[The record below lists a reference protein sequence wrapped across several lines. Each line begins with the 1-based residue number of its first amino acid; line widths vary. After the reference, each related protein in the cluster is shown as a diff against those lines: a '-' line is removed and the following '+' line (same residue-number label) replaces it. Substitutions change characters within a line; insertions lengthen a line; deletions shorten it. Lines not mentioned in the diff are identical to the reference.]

1 MSDSPRCAF
10 SLSLEKMDIGRIP
23 PFVTLASLLSGARTS
38 ASLCSLTEAYKSDSM
53 NTMNE
58 IAAQP
63 LRLRDFMSE
72 DDGWG
77 RVAGRE
83 AYGKLIDFVET
94 HPGSL
99 VFRVSL
105 VGVHRIDISF
115 ASETIVELAH
125 RHRGRKGFC
134 FVDLADADQK
144 ENWAAAAQR
153 AAQPIM
159 SWDERGKSVTL
170 GLEPSQGNSEAFR
183 FALARPETRAAEYAA
198 SAKDVSITN
207 ASTKFKQLWEQGF
220 LLRRE
225 AAAESGGVEYVYVRI
240 K

>member
-1 MSDSPRCAF
+1 
-10 SLSLEKMDIGRIP
+10 
-23 PFVTLASLLSGARTS
+23 
-38 ASLCSLTEAYKSDSM
+38 
-53 NTMNE
+53 
-58 IAAQP
+58 
-63 LRLRDFMSE
+63 MSE

-83 AYGKLIDFVET
+83 AYRKLMDFVESR
-94 HPGSL
+94 PGSL

-115 ASETIVELAH
+115 ASETIVELAR

-134 FVDLADADQK
+134 FVDLVDPDQR

-170 GLEPSQGNSEAFR
+170 GLEPSQGNAEAFR
-183 FALARPETRAAEYAA
+183 FALARSETRAAEYAA

-207 ASTKFKQLWEQGF
+207 ASSKFKQLWEQGF

-225 AAAESGGVEYVYVRI
+225 ATAESGGVEYVYVRI